1 MLSLDWGRALSGQ
14 VLFRRF
20 RLVDLVELPV
30 KPPGEENSENPLSSL
45 TTGKTRCSL
54 RVLLFSTQLCL
65 YTRWWGGENKAAI
78 SCILVVVDFLATAVL
93 FLVSKVTN
101 GSYLINRQH
110 GAIFFCFLIAEILY
124 LDGLI

>member
-45 TTGKTRCSL
+45 TTGKTRCSVSATILNATL
-54 RVLLFSTQLCL
+54 R
-65 YTRWWGGENKAAI
+65 A
-78 SCILVVVDFLATAVL
+78 
-93 FLVSKVTN
+93 
-101 GSYLINRQH
+101 
-110 GAIFFCFLIAEILY
+110 
-124 LDGLI
+124 